1 MQKAKWFNFEVVDAC
16 QSKQTGIGISW
27 LGAPIMPIWKPS
39 LREVFSRHEVWILE
53 EKSAETVSILSCS
66 SIAETN
72 WNAIMSPA
80 SDSYT
85 DLRIHKRDVAT
96 AAL

>member
-1 MQKAKWFNFEVVDAC
+1 
-16 QSKQTGIGISW
+16 
-27 LGAPIMPIWKPS
+27 MPIWKPS
-39 LREVFSRHEVWILE
+39 LREKCFQDMRFGFWRK
-53 EKSAETVSILSCS
+53 KSAETVSILSCS